1 MSQAQAKAEC
11 SNWNS
16 LITVYLN
23 SEDLRLSIKEWS
35 KIDSELDY
43 LFSNNPIKQKSE
55 MFKKN
60 VAQTSDYPSFIPTKE
75 IFSPQLVEFD
85 KGHPN
90 ASRQKDPAGPNPVDL
105 YPKNL
110 PKKESFRQI
119 STEISSKHAK
129 NNSASSNF
137 LSPDKRPPVHSK
149 TLPQRL
155 TCDNNHDLKWS
166 VTTPFVYFNKSK
178 SF

>member
-75 IFSPQLVEFD
+75 IFT
-85 KGHPN
+85 PN
-90 ASRQKDPAGPNPVDL
+90 ASGQKDPARPNPVDL

-119 STEISSKHAK
+119 STEIPSKHAE
-129 NNSASSNF
+129 NNSASSYV

-149 TLPQRL
+149 TLPLRL